1 MNKRYEEGRE
11 PFFSESGEKMRKQYV
26 WTKDE
31 NGQEVLQE
39 TAPIDIQQEIESYS
53 DECDI
58 KNIVRKASFDPQFLK
73 SLSEGALNDTYT
85 DITDFPQ
92 NIHEYHRMLATAQV
106 NAMKLEELQKMEAEK
121 AKAEAVAKPVAKPET
136 KPEAKEEEK

>member
-31 NGQEVLQE
+31 KGEEVLQE
-39 TAPIDIQQEIESYS
+39 TEPIDIQQEIESYA

-73 SLSEGALNDTYT
+73 SLSEGALNNTFT
-85 DITDFPQ
+85 DITEFPQ
-92 NIHEYHRMLATAQV
+92 NIHEYHKMIATAQA
-106 NAMKLEELQKMEAEK
+106 NAMKLEKLQKKAAEEPKTEPK
-121 AKAEAVAKPVAKPET
+121 AKEG
-136 KPEAKEEEK
+136 EE

>member
-11 PFFSESGEKMRKQYV
+11 PFFSKPGEKFQKQYV

-31 NGQEVLQE
+31 KGQEVLQE
-39 TAPIDIQQEIESYS
+39 TAPIDIQQEIESYA

-85 DITDFPQ
+85 DITEYPQ
-92 NIHEYHRMLATAQV
+92 NVHEYHRMIATAQA
-106 NAMKLEELQKMEAEK
+106 NIMKLEELQKKAAEEP
-121 AKAEAVAKPVAKPET
+121 KAESKV
-136 KPEAKEEEK
+136 KEGEE

>member
-11 PFFSESGEKMRKQYV
+11 PFFSESGEKFRKQYV
-26 WTKDE
+26 WAKDE
-31 NGQEVLQE
+31 KGQEVLQE

-73 SLSEGALNDTYT
+73 SLSEGALNDTYV
-85 DITDFPQ
+85 DITEFPQ
-92 NIHEYHRMLATAQV
+92 NIHEYHRMMATAQA
-106 NAMKLEELQKMEAEK
+106 NAMKLEELQKKAAEEPK
-121 AKAEAVAKPVAKPET
+121 TESKAE
-136 KPEAKEEEK
+136 EA

>member
-11 PFFSESGEKMRKQYV
+11 PFFSKSGEKLLKQYI
-26 WTKDE
+26 WTKNE
-31 NGQEVLQE
+31 KGEEVLQE

-73 SLSEGALNDTYT
+73 SLSEGAMTGT
-85 DITDFPQ
+85 EVDITEWPQ
-92 NIHEYHRMLATAQV
+92 NIHEYHRMIATAQV
-106 NAMKLEELQKMEAEK
+106 NAMKLEELQKKAAEEP
-121 AKAEAVAKPVAKPET
+121 KAENK
-136 KPEAKEEEK
+136 AKEEEK

>member
-1 MNKRYEEGRE
+1 MIKRYEEGRE
-11 PFFSESGEKMRKQYV
+11 PFFSKSGEKFQKQYI

-31 NGQEVLQE
+31 KGQEVLQE
-39 TAPIDIQQEIESYS
+39 TAPIDIQKEIESYA

-85 DITDFPQ
+85 DITEFPQ
-92 NIHEYHRMLATAQV
+92 NIHEYHRMVATAQA
-106 NAMKLEELQKMEAEK
+106 NAMKLEELQKMATEEP
-121 AKAEAVAKPVAKPET
+121 KAET
-136 KPEAKEEEK
+136 KKEEEEK